1 MVLGNALI
9 GLSDLSPAGRDTTGR
24 IRKLRR
30 YRGRTEHTVA
40 MPSDIPC
47 PQRWFDDYETGERF
61 TFGSTTIDETE
72 IIEFGRKFDPQ
83 PFHIDP
89 EAARETVYGRLIA
102 SGWHTGSIIMRM
114 LGAYLL
120 GPSSMGSPGLDE
132 LRWLAPVYPGDSLTL
147 VVEVLEIRPSRSK
160 PDRGIIKM
168 AHELVNQHGTT
179 VVRSVANMMIARR
192 A

>member
-1 MVLGNALI
+1 
-9 GLSDLSPAGRDTTGR
+9 
-24 IRKLRR
+24 
-30 YRGRTEHTVA
+30 

-47 PQRWFDDYETGERF
+47 PQRWFDDYEAGERF
-61 TFGSTTIDETE
+61 TFGTTTIDEAE

-89 EAARETVYGRLIA
+89 EAARNTVYGRIIA

-114 LGAYLL
+114 LGEYLL

-132 LRWLAPVYPGDSLTL
+132 LLWPAPVYPGDRLTL
-147 VVEVLEIRPSRSK
+147 VVEVLEVRPSRSK

-168 AHELVNQHGTT
+168 SHELVNQDCTT
-179 VVRSVANMMIARR
+179 VVRSVANMMIARHPSR
-192 A
+192 QSAAPEAYWVAP